1 MGTTTGTRMAPTVT
15 TRMTDAAL
23 TLHQMFSPAFPV
35 GAFSYSHGLETAI
48 ATGRVTDA
56 ATLRDWVSAA
66 MEHGAGWSDAV
77 LIAHSAGGEDP
88 AALALA
94 LAVTSERRLETT
106 AQGAAFAATVRDV
119 WGADV
124 ADAPY
129 PVAVGRTVAALGL
142 PVRDAIRLYLQAFA
156 ANLVSVG
163 VRLIP
168 LGQTEG
174 QRLVT
179 ALAPVCDRLA
189 GAALT
194 ADLDD
199 IGGFAPV
206 TEIDAMRHEALPS
219 RVFRT

>member
-1 MGTTTGTRMAPTVT
+1 MADPL
-15 TRMTDAAL
+15 L

-48 ATGRVTDA
+48 ATGRVGDA
-56 ATLRDWVSAA
+56 ADLRDWVSAA
-66 MEHGAGWSDAV
+66 LEHGAGWSDAV
-77 LIAHSAGGEDP
+77 LIAQSAGGEDLSD
-88 AALALA
+88 LALA

-119 WGADV
+119 WGVDV
-124 ADAPY
+124 SDAPY
-129 PVAVGRTVAALGL
+129 PVAVGRAVAALGL
-142 PVRDAIRLYLQAFA
+142 PPGDAIRLYLQAFA
-156 ANLVSVG
+156 ATLVSVG

-174 QRLVT
+174 QRLVL
-179 ALAPVCDRLA
+179 ALTPLCERLA
-189 GAALT
+189 DAALL

-199 IGGFAPV
+199 LGGFAPV
-206 TEIDAMRHEALPS
+206 TEIDAMRHEVLPS

>member
-1 MGTTTGTRMAPTVT
+1 MTTGIRMGLTVI
-15 TRMTDAAL
+15 TRMTDAIL

-56 ATLRDWVSAA
+56 VSLCDWVAA
-66 MEHGAGWSDAV
+66 ALEHGAGWTDAV
-77 LIAHSAGGEDP
+77 LIAQSAAGVEV
-88 AALALA
+88 AELALA
-94 LAVTSERRLETT
+94 LAVTSERRLETV
-106 AQGAAFAATVRDV
+106 AQGAAFAGTVRGV

-142 PVRDAIRLYLQAFA
+142 PLRDAIRLYLQAFA

-163 VRLIP
+163 VRLVP
-168 LGQTEG
+168 LGQTDG

-179 ALAPVCDRLA
+179 DIAPLCTRMA
-189 GAALT
+189 EAALT
-194 ADLDD
+194 AGLDD
-199 IGGFAPV
+199 IGGFAPA
-206 TEIDAMRHEALPS
+206 TEIDAMRHEALS
-219 RVFRT
+219 VRVFRT